1 MVNILEFI
9 AYILFL
15 VYILISSIYYAIY
28 EIKEKN
34 NKFGGISVITFSIIS
49 VFLGIFSVIMSN

>member
-1 MVNILEFI
+1 MVNNLEFI

-15 VYILISSIYYAIY
+15 VYILISNIYYAIY

-34 NKFGGISVITFSIIS
+34 NKFGGISVITFTIIS
-49 VFLGIFSVIMSN
+49 VCLGVFSVFLA

>member
-1 MVNILEFI
+1 MVNNLEFI

-15 VYILISSIYYAIY
+15 VYILISNIYYAIY

-49 VFLGIFSVIMSN
+49 VCLGVFSVFMA

>member
-1 MVNILEFI
+1 MVNNLEFI

-15 VYILISSIYYAIY
+15 IYILISSIYYAIY

-49 VFLGIFSVIMSN
+49 VCLGVFSVFLT

>member
-1 MVNILEFI
+1 MVNNLEFI

-15 VYILISSIYYAIY
+15 IYILISSIYYAIY

-34 NKFGGISVITFSIIS
+34 NKFGGISVITFTIIS
-49 VFLGIFSVIMSN
+49 VCLGVFSVFLA

>member
-1 MVNILEFI
+1 MVNNLEFI

-15 VYILISSIYYAIY
+15 VYILISDIYYAIY

-34 NKFGGISVITFSIIS
+34 NKFGGISVITFTIIS
-49 VFLGIFSVIMSN
+49 VCLGVFSVFLA

>member
-1 MVNILEFI
+1 MVNNLEFI

-15 VYILISSIYYAIY
+15 IYILISSIYYAVY

-34 NKFGGISVITFSIIS
+34 NKFGGISIIAFSIIS
-49 VFLGIFSVIMSN
+49 VFLGIFSVLIS